1 MKHVHRLCCRRILM
15 NCLKICLMMKKV
27 CCFLFL
33 LVLPGLCAAQVLN
46 LSEFELSNGLSVVI
60 GENHKAPIAKV
71 MLVYKVGAA
80 DEVAGK
86 SGLAHLLEHLMFR
99 GTTNVSGERFNTLML
114 ENGVDFNAFTSRDI
128 TAYHALTD
136 ISRLELVLALEADRM
151 ANLKID
157 DEAFSAEQKIVYQER
172 QQRVENN
179 SKARFSEDVNK
190 IFWQNTP
197 YEHPVSG
204 VLKEINA
211 LSKEDTKRFYDT
223 YYTPSNAVLV
233 IVGDVTVK
241 EIKPLVEKYFGGIQ
255 KKRTP
260 ERKMFFSIEDGS
272 NIFISKEMNDVE
284 KTMVSVSYAIPSV
297 VKNKKAAYAF
307 YVFSSYF
314 GESGAN
320 YLKKYLV
327 DEQKVV
333 AATSSVQILSRGSGE
348 FEISVLPNG
357 NDDFKI
363 TIDMIDEALNNAIEA
378 FDEKALENEKKKI
391 LSWFVYI
398 KDNVADEAYFIGQLK
413 ALGMNEEDIE
423 HYVKNIEN
431 VSIKDVKDLLPYLL
445 KTKKMTSVLLPKE
458 DK

>member
-1 MKHVHRLCCRRILM
+1 MSWTY
-15 NCLKICLMMKKV
+15 
-27 CCFLFL
+27 
-33 LVLPGLCAAQVLN
+33 A
-46 LSEFELSNGLSVVI
+46 
-60 GENHKAPIAKV
+60 
-71 MLVYKVGAA
+71 
-80 DEVAGK
+80 
-86 SGLAHLLEHLMFR
+86 
-99 GTTNVSGERFNTLML
+99 
-114 ENGVDFNAFTSRDI
+114 
-128 TAYHALTD
+128 
-136 ISRLELVLALEADRM
+136 
-151 ANLKID
+151 
-157 DEAFSAEQKIVYQER
+157 
-172 QQRVENN
+172 
-179 SKARFSEDVNK
+179 EDVNK